1 MPPKGT
7 TNVSTRTASST
18 HTSGASQAQDA
29 QMNQPPES
37 DDDGLDNADVAQLRE
52 QIRTLVQGRRDDQG
66 TLKLILD
73 QLATLAAAQVPQ
85 QTTQQATQ
93 QDPVR
98 SIERDDVSS
107 SGSQDRTPKYSKKQP
122 DPPPLSNG
130 VDPTFESWK
139 LQIQGKFRVNA
150 DHFEDEEARML
161 YLFNR
166 TTGDAQKHLRPRYD
180 DESPIRFATAKEM
193 I

>member
-18 HTSGASQAQDA
+18 HTSSASQAQDA

-85 QTTQQATQ
+85 QTT
-93 QDPVR
+93 
-98 SIERDDVSS
+98 
-107 SGSQDRTPKYSKKQP
+107 
-122 DPPPLSNG
+122 
-130 VDPTFESWK
+130 
-139 LQIQGKFRVNA
+139 
-150 DHFEDEEARML
+150 
-161 YLFNR
+161 
-166 TTGDAQKHLRPRYD
+166 
-180 DESPIRFATAKEM
+180 
-193 I
+193 